1 MNFQPREIGH
11 GEHLREQ
18 RANVLE
24 VRENALGTVVTFA
37 AQNFVAVASEPVKKI
52 LLLLTFLND
61 TGGCAQA
68 GKVLT
73 VHRNPVSIRP

>member
-37 AQNFVAVASEPVKKI
+37 AEKFLAVNGEPVEKTI
-52 LLLLTFLND
+52 LLSRSLLDKPREPSFD
-61 TGGCAQA
+61 
-68 GKVLT
+68 
-73 VHRNPVSIRP
+73 RPPISLDAL